1 MLILAP
7 GISRELDFLLAGR
20 LFEGSVDLFRDLS
33 FRRTVEY
40 IFGGIDIMYLFRID
54 GTAGIAGVSEDD
66 TRECVGLIAECQ
78 VDGPGT

>member
-7 GISRELDFLLAGR
+7 GISRELDFLLAGSFLVGR
-20 LFEGSVDLFRDLS
+20 VYLFSDLA

-54 GTAGIAGVSEDD
+54 GAAGIAGVSEDD
-66 TRECVGLIAECQ
+66 TLECVGLIAECQ
-78 VDGPGT
+78 VEGPGT